1 MYSLAANIER
11 NRSNRLK
18 MVILRQKDMI
28 LVLLGFVIV
37 HVVLIIYIITAKQG
51 YYEFAKNVK
60 RGN

>member
-1 MYSLAANIER
+1 
-11 NRSNRLK
+11 
-18 MVILRQKDMI
+18 MVMLRQKEII

-51 YYEFAKNVK
+51 YLEYANNVK